1 MNATLRGYCGLR
13 SLSRWWIACAIGMLA
28 ATAQAAGV
36 AMVTDLQGKAV
47 ASIAGRSADLTILAD
62 IEPGTKVELAAG
74 ATLVTLYFE
83 SGDEYMFKGPAA
95 IEFRL
100 AQPQV
105 VTGAAAER
113 RSLELGTGAKPIRI
127 KPVGMTQGAIVMRG
141 IRPDPRIQLV
151 NLNRTR
157 TLDTAPVFLWKE
169 VQPGQKYGF
178 ELRDKT
184 GRVVYET
191 EVSATSL
198 TLPATVPLAEG
209 TPYTWEV
216 SARLPDGRKYSSTAE
231 FALAAADVRAEA
243 EALRP
248 AASSPLSTRIAYAA
262 WLDQM
267 GLKDEARKYWKA
279 AAAERPEDTRLKSLS
294 AS

>member
-1 MNATLRGYCGLR
+1 MNATLAGDCGLR
-13 SLSRWWIACAIGMLA
+13 SISRWWVACAMGMLA
-28 ATAQAAGV
+28 ASAQAAGV

-62 IEPGTKVELAAG
+62 IEPGTRVELAAG
-74 ATLVTLYFE
+74 ATLVTLYLE
-83 SGDEYMFKGPAA
+83 SGDEYAFKGPAA

-105 VTGAAAER
+105 LTGAAAER

-157 TLDTAPVFLWKE
+157 TLETAPVFLWKE
-169 VQPGQKYGF
+169 LQPGQKYGF

-191 EVSATSL
+191 EVSTTSL
-198 TLPATVPLAEG
+198 KLPATVPLAEG
-209 TPYTWEV
+209 TPYTWEI

-267 GLKDEARKYWKA
+267 GLKDEARRYWKA